1 MSKITKYMAIIALI
15 LFGNACD
22 FLDQVPYSIS
32 SPENSYKD
40 ENDFKIALAGCYE
53 VINAMFISDGSNIS
67 GGTYSQGLQYFLEGC
82 SDNVIGTTASATLM
96 SMLRADYNTESQDVN
111 SFWKAFFTGISR
123 CNYLID
129 RAPKGELTPEQ
140 QIQFTAEARFLRAFY
155 YNHLASLFGGLP
167 YCVEP
172 AVDPHLP
179 RENLEKIYSL
189 IISDLK
195 YAYENH
201 SEEKILK
208 CSIDKWGA
216 GAYLGMVYNYLASCK
231 RYNVGVTLLDRC
243 PLNSFAWVDADATS
257 LAAKTVLEDVV
268 NNCPYILVDASEYK
282 KLFYEMSKNTQYKEC
297 LLMSEWSSKNTSDAR
312 TVYTVLAPAGSVTV
326 RGTWQRM
333 FPTMRLYKSYTEGD
347 IRRDMFITGMY
358 TTSPAPQQETVD
370 GYVYYIPR
378 PSSGTSNNSSYQL
391 FSTGKFR
398 ISDQGSGSMLLQSQC
413 AMNDPLIRFA
423 DVILHYAEAL
433 YFTGNEPLARQQFI
447 PIRDRI
453 KGTLSIEDITAA
465 YKRDDF
471 VEELLEERGREL
483 CFEAKRRIDLM
494 RFGKM
499 TSTIETL
506 PEEGTLNL
514 RTGIQLLKNNWSEYK
529 IWYPVPQIQIEV
541 NSNFVQNAGYAD

>member
-1 MSKITKYMAIIALI
+1 MLKAVKYVAIIALL

-32 SPENSYKD
+32 SPENSYKN
-40 ENDFKIALAGCYE
+40 EKDFRIALAGCYE
-53 VINAMFISDGSNIS
+53 VINTMFISDGSNVS
-67 GGTYSQGLQYFLEGC
+67 GGTYSVGLQYFFEGC
-82 SDNVIGTTASATLM
+82 SDNVIATTTSATLM
-96 SMLRADYNTESQDVN
+96 SMLRADYNSESQDVN
-111 SFWKAFFTGISR
+111 AFWKAFFTGISR
-123 CNYLID
+123 CNYMID
-129 RAPKGELTPEQ
+129 RVNYASLTPVQ
-140 QIQFTAEARFLRAFY
+140 QIRFTAEARFLRAFY
-155 YNHLASLFGGLP
+155 YHHLASVFGGLP

-172 AVDPHLP
+172 AVDPRLP
-179 RENLEKIYSL
+179 RENLEKIYTM

-195 YAYENH
+195 YAYENLT
-201 SEEKILK
+201 EEKILK
-208 CSIDKWGA
+208 SSIDKWGA

-231 RYNVGVTLLDRC
+231 RYNVGVTLLDKNQ
-243 PLNSFAWVDADATS
+243 LNSFDWVNADAFS
-257 LAAKTVLEDVV
+257 SAAKAVLEDVV
-268 NNCPYILVDASEYK
+268 NNSTYILVDNFEYK

-297 LLMSEWSSKNTSDAR
+297 LFMSEWSSKNTSDAR
-312 TVYTVLAPAGSVTV
+312 TIYTVLAPAGSVTV

-333 FPTMRLYKSYTEGD
+333 FPTMKLYKSYAEGD

-358 TTSPAPQQETVD
+358 TTSPAPQQENID
-370 GYVYYIPR
+370 GNVYYIPR
-378 PSSGTSNNSSYQL
+378 PSSGTANNLSSQL

-398 ISDQGSGSMLLQSQC
+398 ISDQGSGSILPSNRC

-433 YFTGNEPLARQQFI
+433 YFTGYEPLARQQFI
-447 PIRDRI
+447 RIRDRVR
-453 KGTLSIEDITAA
+453 GTLSIDDITTA

-483 CFEAKRRIDLM
+483 CFEAKRRVDLM

-529 IWYPVPQIQIEV
+529 IWYPIPQIQIEV
-541 NSNFVQNAGYAD
+541 NPNFVQNAGYAD